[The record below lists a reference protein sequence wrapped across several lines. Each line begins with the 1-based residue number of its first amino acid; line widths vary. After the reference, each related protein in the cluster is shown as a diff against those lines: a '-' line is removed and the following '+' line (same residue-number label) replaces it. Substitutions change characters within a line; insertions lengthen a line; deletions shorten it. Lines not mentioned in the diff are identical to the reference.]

1 MVDIASLTYRHP
13 PFGGDMIDT
22 KPMRIMKENILPTS
36 TDQLVQEADQD
47 TNWQESPANK
57 CKMKIFLRFV
67 WAKSWLIKIHHG
79 KTRFKRVWN
88 LLRQI
93 LDEGWTGQEHS
104 NAPAPVL
111 DRHRFKMG
119 FHHITDIV
127 SASVDTV
134 DEKWNDLLPMNSFCL
149 HRASA
154 NFLLKTCNHKL
165 RWPGQGKIV
174 HKSVWKKCWN
184 G

>member
-1 MVDIASLTYRHP
+1 MTWLILNQSELWKKTFYRPPLANWFKRRIRIRTDKSHLQAS
-13 PFGGDMIDT
+13 
-22 KPMRIMKENILPTS
+22 
-36 TDQLVQEADQD
+36 V
-47 TNWQESPANK
+47 NWRSFWEL
-57 CKMKIFLRFV
+57 FL
-67 WAKSWLIKIHHG
+67 AKSWAIKIYHG

-134 DEKWNDLLPMNSFCL
+134 DEKWNDLLPMNSFWL

-154 NFLLKTCNHKL
+154 NFLLKTCNHKI
-165 RWPGQGKIV
+165 RWPGQGQIV
-174 HKSVWKKCWN
+174 HKSVWKKCSS